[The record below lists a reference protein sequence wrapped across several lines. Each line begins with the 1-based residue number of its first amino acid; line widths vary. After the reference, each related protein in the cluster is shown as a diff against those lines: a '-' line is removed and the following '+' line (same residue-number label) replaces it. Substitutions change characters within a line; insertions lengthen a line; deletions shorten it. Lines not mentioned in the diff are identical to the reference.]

1 MICFPKDS
9 ACWLCVAYDTG
20 TGGVASCFAGGVVD
34 TTEICVDLQDGALAQ
49 CCMSVFVIL

>member
-20 TGGVASCFAGGVVD
+20 TGGVASGFAGGVVD